1 MNDLALEELISAYLD
16 GELTSDEQA
25 LVERA
30 LLESERCRQVHDEF
44 VALRGSLQSLPREQL
59 DANFTG
65 RVLER
70 IRALPA
76 SSMNPGIS
84 RVDSREAI
92 VGENIHG
99 LSAAPQNDTSSAA
112 QPHSDTKPPRF
123 WNMGKRTVGLFLTA
137 AAVLLF
143 GFLISQF
150 HEEINWRNPDNS
162 PTVINDS
169 VNPDHVIPD
178 EALSPLDSSP
188 SLAEGQLASSN
199 AAPRETTNG
208 AEATAGFT
216 DSGTNQPASESTHGA
231 MAEASPLP
239 NLPTGTDST
248 EPQDIPEVASV
259 EQPAP
264 DENSDAPTS
273 ITGSDLVIDYGDRN
287 LHVIRLAV
295 RRQVLR
301 TGAFDHLLEK
311 EGVSFLGAGAV
322 AANAASTPADE
333 AAPPA
338 AAADLDVN
346 LVLVKGVPG
355 QIEGLL
361 SAVRKNPGDYKTLAV
376 YTAPTDRIL
385 DWMLAVVEN
394 LPSAPKTPQ
403 PNLSNQSVPDV
414 GGDAARN
421 PWDEYLQMQS
431 SGKIQNAY
439 AWRAPPLSPQLLD
452 RFFPPPQATTA
463 HRSRLNANQ
472 VSPDLPVQ
480 VMFALFSN

>member
-1 MNDLALEELISAYLD
+1 MNELALEELISAYLD

-30 LLESERCRQVHDEF
+30 LVESERCRQVHDEF

-76 SSMNPGIS
+76 SAMNPTNG
-84 RVDSREAI
+84 RVDASEPIAD
-92 VGENIHG
+92 ENIHG
-99 LSAAPQNDTSSAA
+99 LSAATHNNAPSSAQLRA
-112 QPHSDTKPPRF
+112 KAEHSRF
-123 WNMGKRTVGLFLTA
+123 WYMGKRTAGLFLTA

-150 HEEINWRNPDNS
+150 REEIDWLNPDRS
-162 PTVINDS
+162 PTAINDS
-169 VNPDHVIPD
+169 VRPNHVIPD
-178 EALSPLDSSP
+178 EGPSPLDSSQG
-188 SLAEGQLASSN
+188 LAKDQVTSSN
-199 AAPRETTNG
+199 TKPRKTIDG
-208 AEATAGFT
+208 AEATAAST
-216 DSGTNQPASESTHGA
+216 NATTNQIASEANHGA
-231 MAEASPLP
+231 MPETSRSP
-239 NLPTGTDST
+239 NLPIKQNSSESQNTQEIARAG
-248 EPQDIPEVASV
+248 
-259 EQPAP
+259 QPAP
-264 DENSDAPTS
+264 DEKTNAPTS
-273 ITGSDLVIDYGDRN
+273 ITGHDLVIDYGDRN

-295 RRQVLR
+295 REQVLR
-301 TGAFDHLLEK
+301 TGAFDQLLEK
-311 EGVSFLGAGAV
+311 EGVSFLGGGAIS
-322 AANAASTPADE
+322 ANATTAPADE
-333 AAPPA
+333 GTSPAKAAG
-338 AAADLDVN
+338 LDVN

-361 SAVRKNPGDYKTLAV
+361 NAVRSNPGDYKTLAV

-394 LPSAPKTPQ
+394 LPSAPKTPLPNPSVQ
-403 PNLSNQSVPDV
+403 PPLDV
-414 GGDAARN
+414 GGAPRN

-431 SGKIQNAY
+431 SGKVQDAY

-452 RFFPPPQATTA
+452 RFFPPPQVTTA
-463 HRSRLNANQ
+463 QRSRLNANQ
-472 VSPDLPVQ
+472 VSPDLSVQ